1 MGASNDS
8 SSSVSSAF
16 DADGMVIYSDDVPMF
31 QNIKGRGPVP
41 DEVAQLAVGVAIK
54 YRLLPSV
61 IISQW
66 AYESAWGSSLSA
78 RNDHNFFGITWFN
91 GCPYPK
97 GIFSGF
103 VVCVGGY

>member
-41 DEVAQLAVGVAIK
+41 DEVA
-54 YRLLPSV
+54 
-61 IISQW
+61 
-66 AYESAWGSSLSA
+66 
-78 RNDHNFFGITWFN
+78 
-91 GCPYPK
+91 
-97 GIFSGF
+97 
-103 VVCVGGY
+103 